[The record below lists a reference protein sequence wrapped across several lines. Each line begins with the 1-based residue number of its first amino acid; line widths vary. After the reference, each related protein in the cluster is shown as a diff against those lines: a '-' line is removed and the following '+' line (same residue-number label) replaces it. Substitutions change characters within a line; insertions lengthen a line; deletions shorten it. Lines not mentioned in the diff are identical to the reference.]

1 MSDGITSTRKIIVN
15 CEWRSELTEIKVD
28 EEDKEDENKLD
39 KKKKRQGWSCQIEQQ
54 RKTQRLT
61 ATVIRVMSH

>member
-1 MSDGITSTRKIIVN
+1 M
-15 CEWRSELTEIKVD
+15 EIKVD
-28 EEDKEDENKLD
+28 EEDKEDENELD
-39 KKKKRQGWSCQIEQQ
+39 KKKNKQGWSCQIEQQ